1 MPQPPSNSPPSNSNY
16 TPRTKVQVILDI
28 TYDCV
33 PSRSNKIDIQ
43 KILALELFKI
53 ADQNKLTWQD
63 VDITY
68 FNYKINLNTK
78 NFKNYK
84 KTQGEK

>member
-1 MPQPPSNSPPSNSNY
+1 MAQEQKPQY

-28 TYDCV
+28 TYDCP

-43 KILALELFKI
+43 KILALELFKMS
-53 ADQNKLTWQD
+53 DENKLSWND
-63 VDITY
+63 VPVTY

-78 NFKNYK
+78 NFKNYTK
-84 KTQGEK
+84 NKGE